1 MSEQKQTPT
10 TDNQQISELLK
21 SFVKRRNTS
30 NMTILQG
37 ILTGYSKSY
46 NKLYFKITS
55 PESVKAL
62 LALDRKYKDLD
73 NTPLDVS
80 DQNSLLLRIK
90 HANLDDDFINKYFKN
105 TCLLKCSSSI
115 YDGNFGTGFYL
126 KILDIIVDE
135 PDLDLEKA

>member
-1 MSEQKQTPT
+1 
-10 TDNQQISELLK
+10 
-21 SFVKRRNTS
+21 
-30 NMTILQG
+30 MTIFQG
-37 ILTGYSKSY
+37 ILTGYSKTY
-46 NKLYFKITS
+46 NKLYFKVNC
-55 PESVKAL
+55 PQSVKAL
-62 LALDRKYKDLD
+62 LALDEKYKDLD